1 MIKFHILLKVGK
13 PRNIKHMLTQFY
25 KRDLHQN
32 VDIRKKCKGVGKKK
46 RQIIY
51 QKPGDCLKHLIR
63 SPGKMC
69 ATNQEIQVLKQN
81 PCMANWKAKEVI
93 VDERGEWHF

>member
-1 MIKFHILLKVGK
+1 MWILEK
-13 PRNIKHMLTQFY
+13 
-25 KRDLHQN
+25 N
-32 VDIRKKCKGVGKKK
+32 VKELGKKK

-69 ATNQEIQVLKQN
+69 AKDQEIQVLKQN

-93 VDERGEWHF
+93 VGEREEWHF